1 MPNAPRRPGSEQP
14 APESDA
20 PAAIDPLA
28 YNWLVALGIMTIGAI
43 AGMLFLHY
51 RNPPQIGPAVSLGA
65 FAGVFLLAA
74 AIERVLEPLVH
85 FQLLGAD
92 PASATT
98 PAEAHPL
105 WTIRMARC
113 LGLAA
118 ALAML
123 ACGYFGFGVLH
134 AFGDNGSPRYVDVII
149 TGLGIGALT
158 KPWHDLIRG
167 LERWAHT
174 PR

>member
-1 MPNAPRRPGSEQP
+1 MPNAPRRPRSEQP
-14 APESDA
+14 APENDA
-20 PAAIDPLA
+20 PAAVDPLA
-28 YNWLVALGIMTIGAI
+28 YNWLVALGMMAVGAI

-51 RNPPQIGPAVSLGA
+51 RSPPVTSSAVSLGA
-65 FAGVFLLAA
+65 LAGVLLLAA

-92 PASATT
+92 PATAAT
-98 PAEAHPL
+98 PAEAETL
-105 WTIRMARC
+105 WSIRVARC

-118 ALAML
+118 ALAMI
-123 ACGYFGFGVLH
+123 ACGFFGFGVVH
-134 AFGDNGSPRYVDVII
+134 AFGDSATPRYVDVVV

-167 LERWAHT
+167 IERWAHP

>member
-1 MPNAPRRPGSEQP
+1 MPNAPRRPGAERP

-28 YNWLVALGIMTIGAI
+28 YSWLVALGMMAIGAI
-43 AGMLFLHY
+43 TGMLFLHY
-51 RNPPQIGPAVSLGA
+51 RNPPATSSAVSLGA
-65 FAGVFLLAA
+65 LAGVLVLVA
-74 AIERVLEPLVH
+74 AIERALEPLVH
-85 FQLLGAD
+85 LQLLGAD
-92 PASATT
+92 PASRAV
-98 PAEAHPL
+98 
-105 WTIRMARC
+105 RC

-123 ACGYFGFGVLH
+123 ACGFFGFGVVH
-134 AFGDNGSPRYVDVII
+134 AFGDSATPRYIDVIV

-167 LERWAHT
+167 IERWGHP

>member
-1 MPNAPRRPGSEQP
+1 MNDGP
-14 APESDA
+14 AV
-20 PAAIDPLA
+20 IDPLA

-51 RNPPQIGPAVSLGA
+51 RNPPVTSSAVSLGA
-65 FAGVFLLAA
+65 FAGVLLLAA

-85 FQLLGAD
+85 LKLLGAD
-92 PASATT
+92 PATAAT
-98 PAEAHPL
+98 PAEAETL
-105 WTIRMARC
+105 WSIRVARC

-118 ALAML
+118 ALAMV
-123 ACGYFGFGVLH
+123 ACGFFGFGVVH
-134 AFGDNGSPRYVDVII
+134 AFGDSATPRYVDVIV
-149 TGLGIGALT
+149 TGLGIGAVT

-167 LERWAHT
+167 IERWAHR

>member
-1 MPNAPRRPGSEQP
+1 MPNAPRRPRSEQP
-14 APESDA
+14 APGSDA
-20 PAAIDPLA
+20 PAAVDPLV
-28 YNWLVALGIMTIGAI
+28 YNWLVALGMMAVGAI

-51 RNPPQIGPAVSLGA
+51 RNPPATSSAVSLGA
-65 FAGVFLLAA
+65 FAGVLLLAA

-85 FQLLGAD
+85 LQLLGAD
-92 PASATT
+92 PATAAT
-98 PAEAHPL
+98 PVEAETL
-105 WTIRMARC
+105 WAIRVARC

-118 ALAML
+118 ALAMV
-123 ACGYFGFGVLH
+123 ACGFFGFGVVH
-134 AFGDNGSPRYVDVII
+134 AFGDSATPRYVDVIV

-167 LERWAHT
+167 IERWAHP

>member
-1 MPNAPRRPGSEQP
+1 MPNAPRRPPSEQP
-14 APESDA
+14 PPGSDA
-20 PAAIDPLA
+20 RATVDPLA
-28 YNWLVALGIMTIGAI
+28 YSWLIALGMMAIGAI

-51 RNPPQIGPAVSLGA
+51 RNPPATSSAVSLGA
-65 FAGVFLLAA
+65 FAGVFLLVA

-92 PASATT
+92 PATAAT
-98 PAEAHPL
+98 PAEAGTL
-105 WTIRMARC
+105 RSIRAARC

-123 ACGYFGFGVLH
+123 ACGFFGFGVVH
-134 AFGDNGSPRYVDVII
+134 AFGDSATPRYADVIV
-149 TGLGIGALT
+149 TGLGIGAVT

-167 LERWAHT
+167 IERWAH
-174 PR
+174 PAL

>member
-1 MPNAPRRPGSEQP
+1 MPNAPRRPRSEPP
-14 APESDA
+14 APPGDA
-20 PAAIDPLA
+20 PAAVDPLV
-28 YNWLVALGIMTIGAI
+28 YNWLVALGMMTIGAI

-51 RNPPQIGPAVSLGA
+51 RNPPATSSAITLGA
-65 FAGVFLLAA
+65 FAGVLVLVA

-92 PASATT
+92 PTTAAT
-98 PAEAHPL
+98 PAGAATL
-105 WTIRMARC
+105 WSIRVARC

-118 ALAML
+118 GLAML
-123 ACGYFGFGVLH
+123 ACGFFGFGVVH
-134 AFGDNGSPRYVDVII
+134 AFGDSATPRYVDVIV

-167 LERWAHT
+167 FERWAHA

>member
-1 MPNAPRRPGSEQP
+1 M
-14 APESDA
+14 
-20 PAAIDPLA
+20 A
-28 YNWLVALGIMTIGAI
+28 YNWLVALGLAAIGAI

-51 RNPPQIGPAVSLGA
+51 RNPPQIGPAVALGS
-65 FAGVFLLAA
+65 FAGLFLLAA

-85 FQLLGAD
+85 FELLGAD
-92 PASATT
+92 PASRTV
-98 PAEAHPL
+98 
-105 WTIRMARC
+105 RC

-118 ALAML
+118 GLAML

-134 AFGDNGSPRYVDVII
+134 AFGDNGSPRYVDVIV

-167 LERWAHT
+167 IDRWAHP

>member
-1 MPNAPRRPGSEQP
+1 MNDGP
-14 APESDA
+14 AV
-20 PAAIDPLA
+20 IDPLA
-28 YNWLVALGIMTIGAI
+28 YNWLVALGIMTIGVI

-51 RNPPQIGPAVSLGA
+51 RNPPEIGPAVSLGA

-85 FQLLGAD
+85 FQLLGAER
-92 PASATT
+92 AGAAT
-98 PAEAHPL
+98 PAETETL
-105 WTIRMARC
+105 WSIRVARC

-134 AFGDNGSPRYVDVII
+134 AFGDNGSPRYVDVIV

-158 KPWHDLIRG
+158 KPWHDLIHG
-167 LERWAHT
+167 IERWAQR

>member
-1 MPNAPRRPGSEQP
+1 MPNAPRRRGPEQP

-28 YNWLVALGIMTIGAI
+28 YTWLVALGMMAIGAI

-51 RNPPQIGPAVSLGA
+51 RNPPATSSAIAAVL
-65 FAGVFLLAA
+65 VLVA

-92 PASATT
+92 PATAAS
-98 PAEAHPL
+98 PAETRTL

-123 ACGYFGFGVLH
+123 ACGFFGFGVVH
-134 AFGDNGSPRYVDVII
+134 AFGDSATPRYIDVIV

-158 KPWHDLIRG
+158 KPWHDIVRG
-167 LERWAHT
+167 LERWAHA

>member
-1 MPNAPRRPGSEQP
+1 MPNAPRTPRSEQP
-14 APESDA
+14 APESAA

-28 YNWLVALGIMTIGAI
+28 YDWLVALGMMAMGAI

-51 RNPPQIGPAVSLGA
+51 RSPPQIGPAVSLGA

-74 AIERVLEPLVH
+74 GIERVLEPLVH

-92 PASATT
+92 PASRAV
-98 PAEAHPL
+98 
-105 WTIRMARC
+105 RC

-134 AFGDNGSPRYVDVII
+134 AFGDNGSPRYIDVIA

-167 LERWAHT
+167 IERWAHR
-174 PR
+174 P

>member
-14 APESDA
+14 APEGDA
-20 PAAIDPLA
+20 PAAIDPMA
-28 YNWLVALGIMTIGAI
+28 YNCLVALGLAAIGAI

-85 FQLLGAD
+85 FELLGVD
-92 PASATT
+92 PASRA
-98 PAEAHPL
+98 
-105 WTIRMARC
+105 ARC

-118 ALAML
+118 GLAML

-134 AFGDNGSPRYVDVII
+134 AFGDNGSPRYVDVIV

-167 LERWAHT
+167 IDRWGHL

>member
-1 MPNAPRRPGSEQP
+1 MPNAPRRPPAEAP
-14 APESDA
+14 APESGA
-20 PAAIDPLA
+20 VTAVDPLA
-28 YNWLVALGIMTIGAI
+28 YSWLVALGMMAIGAI
-43 AGMLFLHY
+43 AGMFFLHY
-51 RNPPQIGPAVSLGA
+51 RSPPSTSSAVTLGA
-65 FAGVFLLAA
+65 FAGVVLLTA

-92 PASATT
+92 PATGATPT
-98 PAEAHPL
+98 EVDTL
-105 WTIRMARC
+105 WSIRVARC

-118 ALAML
+118 GLAML
-123 ACGYFGFGVLH
+123 ACGFFGFGVVH
-134 AFGDNGSPRYVDVII
+134 AFGDSATPRYVDVVV

-167 LERWAHT
+167 IERWAHG

>member
-1 MPNAPRRPGSEQP
+1 MPNAPRRPGSQQP

-28 YNWLVALGIMTIGAI
+28 YNWLVALGMMTIGAI

-51 RNPPQIGPAVSLGA
+51 RNPPTTSSAVSLGA
-65 FAGVFLLAA
+65 VAGLFVLVA

-85 FQLLGAD
+85 FDLLGAD
-92 PASATT
+92 PASRAV
-98 PAEAHPL
+98 
-105 WTIRMARC
+105 RC

-123 ACGYFGFGVLH
+123 ACGFFGFGVVH
-134 AFGDNGSPRYVDVII
+134 AFGDSATPRYIDII
-149 TGLGIGALT
+149 VTGLGIGALT

-167 LERWAHT
+167 IERWAH
-174 PR
+174 PLR